1 MFSADEAMIGLP
13 RLAHHHGRMAI
24 IVERANALVI
34 DASLREGDIS
44 TDYVNNI
51 QFTLD
56 VLDEV

>member
-34 DASLREGDIS
+34 DASLREGDI
-44 TDYVNNI
+44 
-51 QFTLD
+51 
-56 VLDEV
+56 